1 MPAAPLVPVHQRRE
15 RFDPAGE
22 LAGLPQQAPLRR
34 ADAGRGPAWLAT
46 GYPVVREVLGGSAGF
61 SMRPP
66 AAPGSGQ
73 RQPGRPGN
81 LLHYD
86 PPEHTR
92 LRRMLTAEFTVH
104 RMRRLEP
111 RLHALVAER
120 LDVMQRAGPPADLI
134 QQFAQPTAAVM
145 LCELLGVPRDDSADL
160 ARHSGVHHN
169 SNHRGG
175 QRAAA
180 GTALTRYMTALVA
193 RERAQPSEELLGMLV
208 RAHGAG
214 LTDQELVGISTSLM
228 VAGLDNTAS
237 LLGLGALLLLEH
249 PAQFAILR
257 ERPALAGHALEE
269 MLRYASVI
277 QTASPRVA
285 MAEISVAGQ
294 LIQPGDE
301 VFCSLLAANRDTA
314 LVPDPDRFDVSREPA
329 AHVAFGHG
337 VHHCLGAPLAR
348 MVLRIAY
355 PALLGRFPG
364 LRLAGEPSDIRFR
377 AAQSRVYGVEALP
390 VTW

>member
-1 MPAAPLVPVHQRRE
+1 
-15 RFDPAGE
+15 
-22 LAGLPQQAPLRR
+22 
-34 ADAGRGPAWLAT
+34 
-46 GYPVVREVLGGSAGF
+46 
-61 SMRPP
+61 MRPP
-66 AAPGSGQ
+66 AAAGGGQ

-92 LRRMLTAEFTVH
+92 LRKMLTAEFTMH

-111 RLHALVAER
+111 RMHALVTER
-120 LDVMQRAGPPADLI
+120 LDIMQRAGPPADLI
-134 QQFAQPTAAVM
+134 QQFAQPAAALM

-160 ARHSGVHHN
+160 ARRSGVHHN

-193 RERAQPSEELLGMLV
+193 RERSQPSEELLGMLV
-208 RAHGAG
+208 RAHGPG
-214 LTDQELVGISTSLM
+214 LSDQELVGISTSLM

-237 LLGLGALLLLEH
+237 LLGLGVLLLLEH
-249 PAQFAILR
+249 PAQFALLR
-257 ERPALAGHALEE
+257 EQPGLAGQALEE

-285 MAEISVAGQ
+285 LDEISVAGQ
-294 LIQPGDE
+294 LIQPGEE

-314 LVPDPDRFDVSREPA
+314 LLLRDPDRFDISREPA

-337 VHHCLGAPLAR
+337 VHYCLGAPLAR

-364 LRLAGEPSDIRFR
+364 LRLVGPASDIRFR
-377 AAQSRVYGVEALP
+377 AARSRVYGVEALP